1 MNNLGWT
8 LATATD
14 PKVRDGKA
22 AVEFAT
28 KACELTAW
36 KQPTYLDTL
45 AAAYAEA
52 GDFDTSVRRQIEAI
66 SLLNDANVKK
76 VYEARLKLYQDRK
89 PFRDS
94 E

>member
-1 MNNLGWT
+1 MNDLGWT
-8 LATATD
+8 LATAAD

-28 KACELTAW
+28 KACELTTW
-36 KQPTYLDTL
+36 KQPAYLDTL
-45 AAAYAEA
+45 GAAYAEA
-52 GDFDTSVRRQIEAI
+52 GEFDTAVRRQIEAI
-66 SLLNDANVKK
+66 SLLNDANEKK
-76 VYEARLKLYQDRK
+76 VCETRLKLYQDRK